1 MQSRPSLLLKLIT
14 LLTLVPVV
22 YAQSSET
29 SGGFTLQVASFPDRG
44 LAEKYINKLTEA
56 GELPVWGTVELP
68 GRGDWTR
75 VFIGS
80 FKTVEVA
87 RRYGVALLNRGVIE
101 DFIVKDERDTKFLS
115 RPRSV
120 TRQTLRESPSGNTAI
135 SINAP
140 GIEKGATERQ
150 KPVSNSSPGA
160 RYLQPPVNSSRQSKT
175 LVPKPAKLS
184 TYLSS
189 PPAFSLPV
197 AHQVKLSLAP
207 ALDTSSIPLLDPVC
221 VAFRLI
227 VGEAPAREGQRGGL
241 WVTGDLNE
249 GLARL
254 RWIVG
259 SENADLI
266 SLDEDGRVKLD
277 GKLLLKA
284 AKPSE
289 ASSFQA
295 PLAVANF
302 ITANEGLL
310 LLVQVIEG
318 AHRYR
323 LHIGRQAPTLGAPAE
338 VGGSINLDNN
348 YDSRI
353 NTYRRNGKK
362 LDAERPPAGFDSLV
376 AINPI
381 ALWFNLETN
390 SLVPAGHITFHELAE
405 AQAKLDLNLD
415 YLAQGA
421 RPGAHNLAIIREQI
435 LKRQR
440 PFSDV
445 IVTYGSNRVLRTE
458 EEIRQFYS
466 QAANG
471 GFSQR

>member
-1 MQSRPSLLLKLIT
+1 MQSRPSLFFRLIT
-14 LLTLVPVV
+14 LLALVPVV

-29 SGGFTLQVASFPDRG
+29 SGGFTLQVASFPNRS
-44 LAEKYINKLTEA
+44 LAEKYIDKLTEA

-80 FKTVEVA
+80 FKTVETA

-120 TRQTLRESPSGNTAI
+120 KASA
-135 SINAP
+135 
-140 GIEKGATERQ
+140 IEKGATERQ
-150 KPVSNSSPGA
+150 KPILNSSPEA
-160 RYLQPPVNSSRQSKT
+160 RYLQPPASSGRYAKS
-175 LVPKPAKLS
+175 LSPKPAKLS
-184 TYLSS
+184 NYLSS

-197 AHQVKLSLAP
+197 AQQVKLSLAP
-207 ALDTSSIPLLDPVC
+207 ALDTSSIPLIDPVR

-227 VGEAPAREGQRGGL
+227 VGEAQPRANAQSQGGGL
-241 WVTGDLNE
+241 WVTGDLND

-266 SLDEDGRVKLD
+266 SLDEDGRVRLD
-277 GKLLLKA
+277 EKLLLKG
-284 AKPSE
+284 AKASE
-289 ASSFQA
+289 TSSIQAS
-295 PLAVANF
+295 LAVANF
-302 ITANEGLL
+302 VTANEGLL
-310 LLVQVIEG
+310 LLVQITEG
-318 AHRYR
+318 THRYR
-323 LHIGRQAPTLGAPAE
+323 LHIGRYAPTLGAPAE

-362 LDAERPPAGFDSLV
+362 LDVERPPAGFDSLV

-381 ALWFNLETN
+381 AIWYNLETS

-421 RPGAHNLAIIREQI
+421 RPGAHNQAIIREQI